1 MLTINTD
8 IDFLCQA
15 MKKSNIQEEQK
26 IATFDFSDYL
36 NKDNTVNFEEFVNDC
51 VYCINEAMK
60 KL

>member
-15 MKKSNIQEEQK
+15 MKKSNIQEEIK
-26 IATFDFSDYL
+26 ITTFDFSSYL
-36 NKDNTVNFEEFVNDC
+36 NQDNTVNFEDFVNDC
-51 VYCINEAMK
+51 AYCINEAIE